1 MDYTICAHISPLYLL
16 YDNNHIDCLNRYAN
30 QIADACI
37 RSADSTIPCTKRR
50 GSRGN
55 ILGWTEI
62 VAPASK
68 ASIFWHNMWI
78 ACGRPHTGIVSDIM
92 RKRDCNIMRQ
102 LELQENKSQT
112 LLTVVLLLRYVKID
126 LVIFGVRRN
135 GYAASAVALVV
146 LLMA

>member
-1 MDYTICAHISPLYLL
+1 MHVSVLLIPQSHVQCGAGHEVTYLVGQRL
-16 YDNNHIDCLNRYAN
+16 LHQREKHQSFGI
-30 QIADACI
+30 
-37 RSADSTIPCTKRR
+37 
-50 GSRGN
+50 
-55 ILGWTEI
+55 
-62 VAPASK
+62 
-68 ASIFWHNMWI
+68 MWI
-78 ACGRPHTGIVSDIM
+78 ACGRPHTDIVSDIM

-135 GYAASAVALVV
+135 DYVASAVALVV